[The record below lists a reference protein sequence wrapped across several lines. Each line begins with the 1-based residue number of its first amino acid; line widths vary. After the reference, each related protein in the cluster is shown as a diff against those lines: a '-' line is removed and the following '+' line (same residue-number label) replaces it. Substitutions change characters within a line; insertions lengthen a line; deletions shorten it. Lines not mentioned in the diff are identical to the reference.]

1 MILPKYEVCDSKKLR
16 LIKKQEASGL
26 LNCLEIKTLLS
37 KFPLVG
43 SVLF

>member
-1 MILPKYEVCDSKKLR
+1 MILPKYKVCDSKKLR